1 MARQESDREDL
12 LREATALVQRVEL
25 VVAGYDE
32 PVVCGFRRGGSVSL
46 VFGGEP
52 VYQFNTA
59 NQLIFRAV
67 LLDGARMVLSPRS
80 RHRCAGFTLVE
91 LLVVIA
97 IIGVL
102 VALLLPAVQSARE
115 ASRRTKCTNQLKQF
129 GVAMHNYAD
138 TFKVFPNRRGGF
150 GGLQANR
157 ISPFVQ
163 LLPYLEQTA
172 MHDRI
177 QAGDPANPTTFPPGG
192 PRGDA
197 SWVVWNTPPPVFRC
211 PSDPFAIT

>member
-1 MARQESDREDL
+1 MTKMPRLPDLQILVARIAKTGEI
-12 LREATALVQRVEL
+12 
-25 VVAGYDE
+25 G
-32 PVVCGFRRGGSVSL
+32 
-46 VFGGEP
+46 GGENAGSGGGLSFDSWGRRLA
-52 VYQFNTA
+52 VV
-59 NQLIFRAV
+59 IRHVSSIEERAV
-67 LLDGARMVLSPRS
+67 WSSSIVERNSAD
-80 RHRCAGFTLVE
+80 GFTLVE

-102 VALLLPAVQSARE
+102 VALLLPAVQAARE

-129 GVAMHNYAD
+129 GIAMHNYAD

-150 GGLQANR
+150 GGVQANR

-177 QAGDPANPTTFPPGG
+177 QAGDPANRHSSRRPSRGCKLGG
-192 PRGDA
+192 LEHA
-197 SWVVWNTPPPVFRC
+197 SSRFQVSIGSECDNSWKQRQGSQLHIV
-211 PSDPFAIT
+211 

>member
-1 MARQESDREDL
+1 
-12 LREATALVQRVEL
+12 
-25 VVAGYDE
+25 
-32 PVVCGFRRGGSVSL
+32 
-46 VFGGEP
+46 
-52 VYQFNTA
+52 
-59 NQLIFRAV
+59 
-67 LLDGARMVLSPRS
+67 MVLSQRS
-80 RHRCAGFTLVE
+80 RPGKSGFTLVE

-129 GVAMHNYAD
+129 GIAMHNYAD

-150 GGLQANR
+150 DNGLQANR

-163 LLPYLEQTA
+163 LLPYLEQQA

-177 QAGDPANPTTFPPGG
+177 QAGDATNPPGG

-197 SWVVWNTPPPVFRC
+197 SW
-211 PSDPFAIT
+211 A